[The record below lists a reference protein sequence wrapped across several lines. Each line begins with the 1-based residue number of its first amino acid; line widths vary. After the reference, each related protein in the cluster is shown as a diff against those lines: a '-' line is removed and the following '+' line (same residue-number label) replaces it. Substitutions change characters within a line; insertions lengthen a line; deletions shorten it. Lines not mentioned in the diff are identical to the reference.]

1 MEVLSVTDQI
11 GGMNFN
17 RPMTAASTKNKKTLG
32 STCPIIIKHE
42 FPNEQKH
49 YIDNVGQEMSSTKK
63 RFIYDRPNT
72 AKIQQNNI
80 AQQNGFQG
88 MKRSQSGQ
96 GLQLNQNTVKRSS
109 LSAISQSSYQINSAD
124 LYNKLL
130 EGQRIKKEDRF
141 VIKPARKLNTF
152 QIHSALFKIKKQK
165 EELDFKIRELE
176 DIKSNF
182 NEMDFYLIANAG
194 AVDYMFN
201 AGALSQTNIQINKMN
216 SQDTR
221 ILEQNSENQ
230 IPSLANINTQSE
242 SSIKKSSQII
252 NKISQ
257 TKKPNPA
264 QFFQKQVRPQ
274 TSIPKSK
281 LPANQ
286 NNNNNNNIL
295 RAATAKANSRDQ
307 IEMLR
312 GESRD
317 ESHDKGIDLE
327 ILGNC
332 MKIFQEEERVQ
343 VQEWGKDLDNS
354 DQVKQTIDKMGQTL
368 PTINRLL
375 SPKSATVPL
384 NPGYGEIKEEEEQ
397 EDLQFQPFESLQKQ
411 FQEQNY
417 QQFIMPDNHQTNNIT
432 SNSPYSNLENQNQ
445 LKIGDQQYLH
455 QDGNHQNF
463 NQNGNYTDMNSVQK
477 VTEGTLQNEFNAT
490 NYNKNNKMKQ
500 SKRIHS
506 ATSQHGLFR
515 PQSSSVNSNWFSQ
528 QFNQQNRPYTAISS
542 NKNKGSHHAM
552 MSYGP
557 VQVIKEQITRN
568 YDHLEVLAESK
579 SQEIIKKQKEI
590 EKIGLQKDWQNLQV
604 QGTRLP
610 INIDT
615 YIDLQFKTKQ
625 ALANMNI
632 VQQVD
637 LNGNANQQYFQNTL
651 PFTESHFFSAP
662 KQIQGKTSL
671 QNRAETPQGQ
681 FIQQQNNLQIQP
693 QQLQQ
698 VINYQNFQ
706 QLHSVS
712 SNQTSNRAAIDLNEM
727 QKDQSIK
734 FLRPGTAKPGS
745 SQSSRLSQQ
754 NKINNNIQNIN
765 VPFAESVA
773 VKFNQQSNNLQ
784 SNDNLQGVQFANANI
799 NFNIQNSSQY
809 QQQLNQQ
816 LISENI
822 NNLQMVQSNVYELPV
837 VVSDSSGKQSQ
848 NTVQS
853 LQQPPNL
860 QQYQVLGQ
868 QEFQFQQIENQNS
881 NQEAQNP
888 DDLTVQKRNR
898 PQTAMKK

>member
-1 MEVLSVTDQI
+1 MEVLSAQDQLV
-11 GGMNFN
+11 GMNFN

-72 AKIQQNNI
+72 AKIQQNSI
-80 AQQNGFQG
+80 AQQSGFQG

-96 GLQLNQNTVKRSS
+96 GLSFNQNAIKRSS

-130 EGQRIKKEDRF
+130 EGQKIKKEDRF

-201 AGALSQTNIQINKMN
+201 AGALSQTNIQMNKMN
-216 SQDTR
+216 SQETR
-221 ILEQNSENQ
+221 IIEQNSENQ

-242 SSIKKSSQII
+242 SSIKKASQII

-257 TKKPNPA
+257 PKKQSPA

-274 TSIPKSK
+274 TSVPKAK
-281 LPANQ
+281 LSTNQ
-286 NNNNNNNIL
+286 SNNNNIL

-343 VQEWGKDLDNS
+343 VEEWGKDLDNS

-397 EDLQFQPFESLQKQ
+397 EDLQIQPFESLQKQ

-417 QQFIMPDNHQTNNIT
+417 QQFIFPDNHQTNNLS

-445 LKIGDQQYLH
+445 YKIGDQQYLQ
-455 QDGNHQNF
+455 QDGNHQAF
-463 NQNGNYTDMNSVQK
+463 NQNGNYSDMNSSQK
-477 VTEGTLQNEFNAT
+477 VAERTQQNEFNAT
-490 NYNKNNKMKQ
+490 NYSKNGKMKQ

-528 QFNQQNRPYTAISS
+528 QFNIQNRPYTAMSS
-542 NKNKGSHHAM
+542 NKNKASHHAM

-590 EKIGLQKDWQNLQV
+590 EKIGQQKDWQNLQV

-625 ALANMNI
+625 ALANMNY

-662 KQIQGKTSL
+662 KQIQGKNSQ
-671 QNRAETPQGQ
+671 QNRPETPQGQ
-681 FIQQQNNLQIQP
+681 FIQPQQNVQMQP

-712 SNQTSNRAAIDLNEM
+712 SHQTSRAAIDLNEM

-734 FLRPGTAKPGS
+734 FLRPGTAKPSS

-754 NKINNNIQNIN
+754 NKISNNVQNIN

-773 VKFNQQSNNLQ
+773 VKLNHSSNNQ
-784 SNDNLQGVQFANANI
+784 PSNDNLQGVQFANADI
-799 NFNIQNSSQY
+799 NFNIQNSSQFQY
-809 QQQLNQQ
+809 QQNQQ
-816 LISENI
+816 FIPENI
-822 NNLQMVQSNVYELPV
+822 NNLQMAQSNVYEMPV
-837 VVSDSSGKQSQ
+837 IVSDSSGKQSQ

-868 QEFQFQQIENQNS
+868 QEFQFQQIENQN
-881 NQEAQNP
+881 QEAQNP